1 MIPMLIGTSERPLYA
16 ILSAASGT
24 RQRRAVVLCAP
35 FGDEYPR
42 AHRTGRLL
50 AQRLAAAGAAA
61 LRFDYFG
68 TGDSGG
74 DDDEFSLDGAV
85 RDTVAAVAE
94 AQEVGGVRQV
104 TLIGLREGAAAAA
117 RASALAPGVDRLV
130 LWDPVLEPA
139 GVDTLPKDTL
149 MLVSEDAP
157 AHQRVLQRLR
167 ALSPRVTFGVLPGAL
182 PWVPVG
188 EDGVGIVPVEMLA
201 QIEGWTP

>member
-1 MIPMLIGTSERPLYA
+1 MIPMLIGSSARPLFA
-16 ILSAASGT
+16 VFSVASGV

-50 AQRLAAAGAAA
+50 AQRFASAGAAT

-74 DDDEFSLDGAV
+74 EDDEFSRDGAV

-117 RASALAPGVDRLV
+117 RASTLARGVDRLV
-130 LWDPVLEPA
+130 LWDPVLDAADVEA
-139 GVDTLPKDTL
+139 LPTDTL
-149 MLVSEDAP
+149 MLVSEDSP
-157 AHQRVLQRLR
+157 EHQRVLQRLR
-167 ALSPRVTFGVLPGAL
+167 TLSSCVTFGVLPGAL

-201 QIEGWTP
+201 RIEGWKP

>member
-1 MIPMLIGTSERPLYA
+1 MIPMLIGSIERPLYA
-16 ILSAASGT
+16 ILSAASGP
-24 RQRRAVVLCAP
+24 RKRRAAVLCAP
-35 FGDEYPR
+35 FGDEYAR

-50 AQRLAAAGAAA
+50 AQRLAAAGASA
-61 LRFDYFG
+61 LRFDYYG

-74 DDDEFSLDGAV
+74 DDDEFSVDGAV

-104 TLIGLREGAAAAA
+104 TLIGLREGAAAAV
-117 RASALAPGVDRLV
+117 RASTLARGVDRLV
-130 LWDPVLEPA
+130 LWDPVIDPA
-139 GVDTLPKDTL
+139 GIDGLPTDTL
-149 MLVSEDAP
+149 MLVSEDSP
-157 AHQRVLQRLR
+157 THQRVLDRLR

-201 QIEGWTP
+201 QIEGWAP